1 MSKTNFGANT
11 TVIWTDK
18 KHILGM
24 PISFTRYSLVT
35 NNEDWTKLFVKT
47 GFLST
52 TIDEINL
59 FRVYDIQVS
68 QSLGQKMF
76 GVGTIT
82 LYSKDLT
89 HPEIL
94 ITNIKKPYE
103 TRNMLA
109 EKIEESRERKGVH
122 IGEFY

>member
-1 MSKTNFGANT
+1 MSKTYGENT

-18 KHILGM
+18 KRILGM

-35 NNEDWTKLFVKT
+35 NNEDWTKLFIKA

-59 FRVYDIQVS
+59 FRVYDIQVF
-68 QSLGQKMF
+68 QSLGQKLF

-82 LYSKDLT
+82 LFSKDIT
-89 HPEIL
+89 HPETLIL
-94 ITNIKKPYE
+94 NVKNPYKIRNI
-103 TRNMLA
+103 LA
-109 EKIEESRERKGVH
+109 EKIEESREQKGVH

>member
-1 MSKTNFGANT
+1 MSKTYGENT

-18 KHILGM
+18 KRILGM

-35 NNEDWTKLFVKT
+35 NNEDWTKLFIKV

-59 FRVYDIQVS
+59 FRVYDIQVF
-68 QSLGQKMF
+68 QSLGQKLF

-82 LYSKDLT
+82 LFSKDIT
-89 HPEIL
+89 HPETLIL
-94 ITNIKKPYE
+94 NVKNPYKIRNI
-103 TRNMLA
+103 LA
-109 EKIEESRERKGVH
+109 EKIEESREQKGVH

>member
-1 MSKTNFGANT
+1 MNKTYGENA

-18 KHILGM
+18 KRILGM

-35 NNEDWTKLFVKT
+35 NNEDWTKLFIKV

-59 FRVYDIQVS
+59 FRVYDIQVF
-68 QSLGQKMF
+68 QSLGQKLF

-82 LYSKDLT
+82 LFSKDIT
-89 HPEIL
+89 HPETLIL
-94 ITNIKKPYE
+94 NVKNPYKIRNI
-103 TRNMLA
+103 LA
-109 EKIEESRERKGVH
+109 EKIEESREQKGVH

>member
-1 MSKTNFGANT
+1 MNNKFGEKT

-18 KHILGM
+18 KRILGM

-35 NNEDWTKLFVKT
+35 NNDDWTKLFIKT
-47 GFLST
+47 GILST

-59 FRVYDIQVS
+59 FRVYDIQVF
-68 QSLGQKMF
+68 QSLGQKIF

-82 LYSKDLT
+82 LYSKDIT
-89 HPEIL
+89 HPETLIL
-94 ITNIKKPYE
+94 NVKNPFKI
-103 TRNMLA
+103 RNLLA
-109 EKIEESRERKGVH
+109 EKIEESREQKGVH

>member
-1 MSKTNFGANT
+1 MSKTYGENA

-18 KHILGM
+18 KRILGM

-35 NNEDWTKLFVKT
+35 NNEDWTKLFIKV

-59 FRVYDIQVS
+59 FRVYDIQVF
-68 QSLGQKMF
+68 QSLGQKLF

-82 LYSKDLT
+82 LFSKDIT
-89 HPEIL
+89 HPETLIL
-94 ITNIKKPYE
+94 NVKNPYKIRNI
-103 TRNMLA
+103 LA
-109 EKIEESRERKGVH
+109 EKIEESREQKGVH

>member
-1 MSKTNFGANT
+1 MNNKFGENT

-18 KHILGM
+18 KRILGM

-35 NNEDWTKLFVKT
+35 NNDDWTKLFIKT
-47 GFLST
+47 GILST

-59 FRVYDIQVS
+59 FRVYDIQVF
-68 QSLGQKMF
+68 QSLGQKIF

-82 LYSKDLT
+82 LYSKDIT
-89 HPEIL
+89 HPETLIL
-94 ITNIKKPYE
+94 NVKNPFKI
-103 TRNMLA
+103 RNLLA
-109 EKIEESRERKGVH
+109 EKIEESREQKGVH